1 MKVQKLIEA
10 YPEIYHMAEVDTWP
24 SIKQIG
30 LLSASAALTYHAI
43 ANPTRFQ
50 LESSHR
56 PQKVCLTSTGH
67 PNIVLRDQKP
77 MNDARLMTALQGSAT
92 PQQWYELLN
101 SKVFFWAEHH
111 RLEGLLNARAY
122 KNLEHDVLT
131 IDTRSL
137 LNDYENHTWL
147 CHMNS
152 GNTFPYATA
161 RTPAIFQTIANY
173 PSKRDGTPAK
183 DVVEVVIENSIPNIS
198 QYVTQVRRMK
208 GSQVI
213 YVIQ

>member
-1 MKVQKLIEA
+1 MDFQHLIQR
-10 YPEIYHMAEVDTWP
+10 YPQIFHMAEADTWP

-30 LLSASAALTYHAI
+30 LLSASAALTYHAVG
-43 ANPTRFQ
+43 NPQRFL

-56 PQKVCLTSTGH
+56 PQKIMLSSRGRAD
-67 PNIVLRDQKP
+67 IILRDQKP
-77 MNDARLMTALQGSAT
+77 MSDARLLTALQGSAT
-92 PQQWYELLN
+92 PKQWYEILN

-122 KNLEHDVLT
+122 QNLEHDVLT

-137 LNDYENHTWL
+137 LSEYANKIWL

-161 RTPAIFQTIANY
+161 RTPEIFQRIQNY
-173 PSKRDGTPAK
+173 PTKANGTPSK
-183 DVVEVVIENSIPNIS
+183 EVVEIVIDDSVPNIADH
-198 QYVTQVRRMK
+198 VIQVRRMK
-208 GSQVI
+208 GSTVI
-213 YVIQ
+213 RQIY